1 MSQRAMIILPDYWCH
16 IQPVVCSTLWDHFSF
31 MWRAQQSI
39 IFSILV
45 GGCEQRAKF
54 DWFGMGLSL
63 CGFINDWFG
72 FSKAETVTIVVCVE
86 LKRELGDSSLQ
97 SDRSRGQECS
107 SQVPSDCFT
116 YCRLD
121 CTILPLHVYPN
132 VTSQTDE
139 IHFALSA
146 V

>member
-1 MSQRAMIILPDYWCH
+1 
-16 IQPVVCSTLWDHFSF
+16 
-31 MWRAQQSI
+31 
-39 IFSILV
+39 
-45 GGCEQRAKF
+45 
-54 DWFGMGLSL
+54 MGLSL
-63 CGFINDWFG
+63 CGFINDSLMSKLG

-86 LKRELGDSSLQ
+86 LKREFGDSSLQ

-107 SQVPSDCFT
+107 SHVPSDCFT
-116 YCRLD
+116 Y
-121 CTILPLHVYPN
+121 TILPLHVYPN